1 MAQSMMPFVQKKRK
15 EKKRTPDPHDIISG
29 DKSLEQEG
37 CLTAGT

>member
-1 MAQSMMPFVQKKRK
+1 MAQSIYDAVRSKRK